1 MYLNG
6 TKCAS
11 LVLGCL
17 LTLSVTAKNS
27 VPRVGEG
34 APKPLSFIEN
44 KGQVA
49 GAVRY
54 TLSTPGMN
62 LYLGD
67 AKLHYQFRKLENGKG
82 DNPKMHVYRMDVEL
96 LGANPNARVV
106 ATEGQEYYE
115 NYFTVANHPEGITAH
130 SYNRVTYKDVYPGI
144 DWVVYVKEGKVEY
157 DFVVAEGADASQIK
171 LKYAGAKSLK
181 LGKDG
186 GIVAVTPMGRVQ
198 EKKPFAYESLTGKE
212 VAANFRLKNNVVS
225 FEAGKHNGALTIDP
239 FILWSTYFGGAN
251 EDVATC
257 VTTSTTSNV
266 YVAGYTASSGLALG
280 AGIFDATFN
289 AAFDAFVTRYSNLG
303 VRAYTTYFGGTGND
317 RATCIAT
324 DPGNTGVYVGA
335 FTNSAIA
342 PPGFASTGAFH
353 TTNGGLYDGF
363 LIKLDGGGARLWAT
377 YYGGTGND
385 YIQDVTC
392 DASNNVYIT
401 GRTES
406 AASIATAG
414 VFQTVRSGSA
424 DAFVAKFSSTG
435 AINYSTY
442 YGGSGVDEAFGI
454 AVDGAGNAY
463 VTGQTNSVVNIAT
476 AGAYQSAL
484 DGTNDAFIGALNATG
499 TIRTWGTYF
508 GGAGTEQGNGL
519 AYSSATGTIAVVGN
533 TTSTSGIASARA
545 HQASYGGGSQD
556 AFIANFSTAG
566 SLAWSSY
573 YGGSD
578 IEFGESVAIDPTGN
592 VVFTGASFSTNN
604 IATAGSLHPALMGNY
619 DAFVTKF
626 TRLGQR
632 IWGTYIGDALYDY
645 AFDVTC
651 DNSAQGQIILA
662 GHTSSTAGIAVG
674 AAAQGTYG
682 GGTYDGFI
690 TRFAPDTFA
699 LINQPYVDTLIC
711 AGGMLNVQFT
721 TSFLFRPGNTFTVQL
736 SNAAGSFASPVNIG
750 TAALTGSGNISCTI
764 PGGTPA
770 GTGYR
775 LRLVATN
782 PSYTSP
788 DQFVDI
794 EVVPALPAP
803 TVSSNSPVCVG
814 NTINLFASAAW
825 AVGSYSWS
833 GPAGYTSALQNPSI
847 PGAVLGNDGI
857 YTVTM
862 THNGC
867 QPVVATTDLWV
878 NDVIPSAPTATSSTL
893 NCNGGS
899 LSLFAS
905 TVTGASYDW
914 SGPAGYTAIVQNPT
928 LTPISSANA
937 GVYSVTATVDGC
949 TSTEGTVAITV
960 TPNTAASVA
969 VSVSP
974 NDTVCGGTS
983 VTFSALALGGGI
995 SPTFQWMNGT
1005 SPVVGAVTNS
1015 WSSSTLM
1022 DGASIT
1028 VRMTSNAVC
1037 PLPATAVSSV
1047 IKMNVITNE
1056 PMAYIFAIPGTSVN
1070 PGDSVTFTSTV
1081 YNLGVGGT
1089 YQWQLNGV
1097 DIPGATNPTYTKYS
1111 ISTFDTISL
1120 VATSTMACATSN
1132 FAISNKLVV
1141 HPNTGVG
1148 SIASAFANVELMPN
1162 PNSGS
1167 FVVRGSVPALAD
1179 DKVTLVVM
1187 NALGQTVYNGAAQVR
1202 NGEIDH
1208 AVALPNLA
1216 TGAYLLRIGAEGDAR
1231 TIRFIV
1237 R

>member
-27 VPRVGEG
+27 APRVGG
-34 APKPLSFIEN
+34 SAPKPLSFIEN

-67 AKLHYQFRKLENGKG
+67 AKLHYQFRKLENGKS
-82 DNPKMHVYRMDVEL
+82 NSPKMHVYRMDVEL

-115 NYFTVANHPEGITAH
+115 NYLTVANHPEGITAH

-144 DWVVYVKEGKVEY
+144 DWVVYVKDGQVEY
-157 DFVVAEGADASQIK
+157 DFVVAEGADESLIK
-171 LKYAGAKSLK
+171 LKYNGATSLK
-181 LGKDG
+181 LAKDG

-198 EKKPFAYESLTGKE
+198 EKKPFAYESLTGRE
-212 VAANFRLKNNVVS
+212 VAASFKVRNNVVS
-225 FEAGKHNGALTIDP
+225 FEAGKHAGALTIDP
-239 FILWSTYFGGAN
+239 YILWSTYFGGGN
-251 EDVATC
+251 EDVVTGVC
-257 VTTSTTSNV
+257 VSTGNVYAGGYTSSTTVGFTGAGLGIDISFGGVFDAYITKYN
-266 YVAGYTASSGLALG
+266 VAG
-280 AGIFDATFN
+280 
-289 AAFDAFVTRYSNLG
+289 TRQW
-303 VRAYTTYFGGTGND
+303 TTYFGAAGNDQGTCITVDGTGNG
-317 RATCIAT
+317 IYM
-324 DPGNTGVYVGA
+324 GG
-335 FTNSAIA
+335 FTSGSAGLASGA
-342 PPGFASTGAFH
+342 PPYHAAN
-353 TTNGGLYDGF
+353 NGLVDGF
-363 LIKLDGGGARLWAT
+363 LIKVNASGTRQWST

-385 YIQDVTC
+385 YIRDVTC
-392 DASNNVYIT
+392 DATNNVYVA

-406 AASIATAG
+406 AATIATTGA
-414 VFQTVRSGSA
+414 FQTVRSGSA
-424 DAFVAKFSSTG
+424 DAFVAKFSSG
-435 AINYSTY
+435 GIINYSTY
-442 YGGSGVDEAFGI
+442 YGGTGVDEAFGV

-463 VTGQTNSVVNIAT
+463 ITGQTNSIVNIAT
-476 AGAYQSAL
+476 SGAYQSTL
-484 DGTNDAFIGALNATG
+484 DGTNDGFIGVLNAAGTG
-499 TIRTWGTYF
+499 RTWGTYF
-508 GGAGTEQGNGL
+508 GGAGTEQGNDIV
-519 AYSSATGTIAVVGN
+519 YNSATATIALVGN
-533 TTSTSGIASARA
+533 TTSTSGIASANA

-556 AFIANFSTAG
+556 AFIANFSTSG
-566 SLAWSSY
+566 SLVWSSY

-578 IEFGESVAIDPTGN
+578 IEFGESVAIDQTGN
-592 VVFTGASFSTNN
+592 TVFAGATFSTNN
-604 IATAGSLHPALMGNY
+604 IASAGSLHPALMGNY

-645 AFDVTC
+645 AFGVAC
-651 DNSAQGQIILA
+651 DNSISGNIILG
-662 GHTSSTAGIAVG
+662 GHTSSTTGIAVG

-699 LINQPYVDTLIC
+699 LINQPFVDTLIC
-711 AGGMLNVQFT
+711 AGGTLNVQFT
-721 TSFLFRPGNTFTVQL
+721 TSILFRPGNTFTVQL

-750 TAALTGSGNISCTI
+750 TAALVGSGNISCTI

-775 LRLVATN
+775 LRLVGSN

-814 NTINLFASAAW
+814 NTINLFASADW
-825 AVGSYSWS
+825 AVGSYSWN

-878 NDVIPSAPTATSSTL
+878 NDVIPAAPTATSSAL

-905 TVTGASYDW
+905 TVTGATYDW
-914 SGPAGYTAIVQNPT
+914 AGPGGYTAIVQNPS

-949 TSTEGTVAITV
+949 TSAEGTVAVSV

-969 VSVSP
+969 ISVSP
-974 NDTVCGGTS
+974 NDTICGGTT
-983 VTFSALALGGGI
+983 VNFSAVAVGGGI
-995 SPTFQWMNGT
+995 SPTFQWMNGAA
-1005 SPVVGAVTNS
+1005 PVVGAVTS
-1015 WSSSTLM
+1015 AWSSSTLV
-1022 DGASIT
+1022 DGAAIT
-1028 VRMTSNAVC
+1028 VKMTSNAIC
-1037 PLPATAVSSV
+1037 PMPATAVSNV
-1047 IKMNVITNE
+1047 IKMNVITSE

-1111 ISTFDTISL
+1111 ISTFDTITL
-1120 VATSTMACATSN
+1120 IATSTMDCATSN
-1132 FAISNKLVV
+1132 FAVSNKLVV

-1148 SIASAFANVELMPN
+1148 NLASAFANVALLPN

-1167 FVVRGSVPALAD
+1167 FVIKGSVPTLASD
-1179 DKVTLVVM
+1179 EVTYAVM
-1187 NALGQTVYNGAAQVR
+1187 NALGQIVYNGSAPVR
-1202 NGEIDH
+1202 NGEIEH
-1208 AVALPNLA
+1208 TIALPNVA
-1216 TGAYLLRIGAEGDAR
+1216 TGAYLLRIGADGDTH

-1237 R
+1237 Q

>member
-17 LTLSVTAKNS
+17 LTLSATAKNT

-34 APKPLSFIEN
+34 APKPLTFIEN

-67 AKLHYQFRKLENGKG
+67 AKLHYQFRKLEGSHG

-96 LGANPNARVV
+96 LGANKNAQVV
-106 ATEGQEYYE
+106 ASEGQAYYE
-115 NYFTVANHPEGITAH
+115 NFLTVANHPEGLTAH
-130 SYNRVTYKDVYPGI
+130 SYNRITYKEVYPGI
-144 DWVVYVKEGKVEY
+144 DWVLYVKGGNVEY
-157 DFVVAEGADASQIK
+157 DFVVAEGADASLIK
-171 LKYAGAKSLK
+171 LKYDGATSLKAGA
-181 LGKDG
+181 DG
-186 GIVAVTPMGRVQ
+186 GIVAVTPMGTVR
-198 EKKPFAYESLTGKE
+198 EKKPFAYETLSGKE
-212 VAANFRLKNNVVS
+212 VAANFKVKGNVVS
-225 FEAGKHNGALTIDP
+225 FEAAKHKGALTIDP
-239 FILWSTYFGGAN
+239 YILWSTYFGGAN

-257 VTTSTTSNV
+257 VATSTTSNV
-266 YVAGYTASSGLALG
+266 YVAGYTASAGLALG
-280 AGIFDATFN
+280 GGVFDNSFN
-289 AAFDAFVTRYSNLG
+289 AVFDAFVTRYSNVG
-303 VRAYTTYFGGTGND
+303 ARIFTTYFGGAGND

-324 DPGNTGVYVGA
+324 DPANTGLYVGA
-335 FTNSAIA
+335 FTNSPT
-342 PPGFASTGAFH
+342 PPSYASGGAFH
-353 TTNGGLYDGF
+353 PNNNGLYDGF

-385 YIQDVTC
+385 YIQGVTC

-406 AASIATAG
+406 AAAIATAG
-414 VFQTVRSGSA
+414 AYQTVRGGSA
-424 DAFVAKFSSTG
+424 DAFVAKFSSGG

-442 YGGSGVDEAFGI
+442 YGGTGVDEGFGV

-463 VTGQTNSVVNIAT
+463 ITGQTNSIVGVAS
-476 AGAYQSAL
+476 AGAYQGAL
-484 DGTNDAFIGALNATG
+484 TGTNDAFVGVLNAAG
-499 TIRTWGTYF
+499 TARMWGTYF
-508 GGAGTEQGNGL
+508 GGAGTEQGNDIV
-519 AYSSATGTIAVVGN
+519 YNSTTGTVALVGN
-533 TTSTSGIASARA
+533 TTSTSGIASVNA
-545 HQASYGGGSQD
+545 HQPSYGGGAQD
-556 AFIANFSTAG
+556 AFVANFTTG
-566 SLAWSSY
+566 GTLAWSSY

-578 IEFGESVAIDPTGN
+578 IEFGESIAVDQTGN

-604 IATAGSLHPALMGNY
+604 IATAGSLHPTLLGNY

-626 TRLGQR
+626 TTLGQR
-632 IWGTYIGDALYDY
+632 IWGTYIGGALYDY
-645 AFDVTC
+645 AYGVAC
-651 DNSAQGQIILA
+651 DNSGSGQIILA

-690 TRFAPDTFA
+690 TKFAPDTFA
-699 LINQPYVDTLIC
+699 LINQPFVDTLIC
-711 AGGMLNVQFT
+711 AGGTLNVQFT
-721 TSFLFRPGNTFTVQL
+721 TSSLFRPGNTFTVQL
-736 SNAAGSFASPVNIG
+736 SNALGSFASPVNIG
-750 TAALTGSGNISCTI
+750 TAALVGSGNINCTI

-770 GTGYR
+770 GAGYR
-775 LRLVATN
+775 IRLVASN

-788 DQFVDI
+788 DQFLNI
-794 EVVPALPAP
+794 QVVSALPAP
-803 TVSSNSPVCVG
+803 TVTSNSPVCVG

-825 AVGSYSWS
+825 AVGSYSWN

-847 PGAVLGNDGI
+847 PGAVLGNDGV

-905 TVTGASYDW
+905 TVTGATYDW
-914 SGPAGYTAIVQNPT
+914 NGPSGYMAIVQNPS

-937 GVYSVTATVDGC
+937 GVYTVTATVDGC
-949 TSTEGTVAITV
+949 TSTEGTVNVTV
-960 TPNTAASVA
+960 TPNTVASA
-969 VSVSP
+969 ISVTP

-983 VTFSALALGGGI
+983 VTFSATPMGGGI

-1005 SPVVGAVTNS
+1005 TPVTGAITGS
-1015 WSSSTLM
+1015 WSTSTLT

-1037 PLPATAVSSV
+1037 PAPATAVSNL

-1056 PMAYIFAIPGTSVN
+1056 PMAYIFAVPGTSVN
-1070 PGDSVTFTSTV
+1070 PGDSVLFTSTV

-1089 YQWQLNGV
+1089 YQWQLNGT

-1120 VATSTMACATSN
+1120 IATSTMDCATSN

-1141 HPNTGVG
+1141 HPNTAVG
-1148 SIASAFANVELMPN
+1148 NIPSAFANVSLLPN

-1167 FVVRGSVPALAD
+1167 FVLKVSVSNQVANEIGI
-1179 DKVTLVVM
+1179 TVM
-1187 NALGQTVYNGAAQVR
+1187 NALGQVVYTGNAAVR
-1202 NGEIDH
+1202 NGEVNQPVKIE
-1208 AVALPNLA
+1208 NLA
-1216 TGAYLLRIGAEGDAR
+1216 SGAYLLRVNAEGDAR

-1237 R
+1237 K